1 MPFSRPAR
9 VLAPLVLLV
18 CVAAV
23 LVIVQSTLR
32 EDSSSSAGETT
43 TTTTTTSTTSKKT
56 PKTYRVR
63 SGDTLG
69 GISQRVDVSVDEILK
84 LNPDVDPQSLR
95 AGQRLR
101 LRE

>member
-1 MPFSRPAR
+1 MTFSRPAR

-32 EDSSSSAGETT
+32 DDGTPSAGATT
-43 TTTTTTSTTSKKT
+43 STSTTSTTAKRG

-69 GISQRVDVSVDEILK
+69 GIAERVNVPVDRLLE
-84 LNPDVDPQSLR
+84 LNPRVDPQSLR
-95 AGQRLR
+95 TGQRLK

>member
-1 MPFSRPAR
+1 MAIRRPAR
-9 VLAPLVLLV
+9 LVAPLVLLV
-18 CVAAV
+18 SVAAV
-23 LVIVQSTLR
+23 LLVVQNTLSDDGSTT
-32 EDSSSSAGETT
+32 APAA
-43 TTTTTTSTTSKKT
+43 TSTATTRTTAAKG

-69 GISQRVDVSVDEILK
+69 AIAEKVDVSVDRLVQ

>member
-1 MPFSRPAR
+1 MAIRRPAR
-9 VLAPLVLLV
+9 LLAPLVLLASL
-18 CVAAV
+18 AAV
-23 LVIVQSTLR
+23 LVIVQSTL
-32 EDSSSSAGETT
+32 SGESEPARPATT
-43 TTTTTTSTTSKKT
+43 TTETTRTTAG
-56 PKTYRVR
+56 PRTYRVR

-69 GISQRVDVSVDEILK
+69 GIAERVDVPVDELLQ

>member
-1 MPFSRPAR
+1 MAIRRPAR
-9 VLAPLVLLV
+9 LVAPLVLLA
-18 CVAAV
+18 CAAAV
-23 LVIVQSTLR
+23 LVIVQTTLR
-32 EDSSSSAGETT
+32 KDSSDASKTSVTT
-43 TTTTTTSTTSKKT
+43 TTQTTSTTPT
-56 PKTYRVR
+56 RKTYRVR

-69 GISQRVDVSVDEILK
+69 GIAERVDVPVDRLLE

>member
-1 MPFSRPAR
+1 MAIRRPAR
-9 VLAPLVLLV
+9 LVAPLVLLA
-18 CVAAV
+18 CAAAV
-23 LVIVQSTLR
+23 IVIVQSTLR
-32 EDSSSSAGETT
+32 DDTPGSSKTSVTT
-43 TTTTTTSTTSKKT
+43 TTTRTTSTTPT
-56 PKTYRVR
+56 RKTYRVR

-69 GISQRVDVSVDEILK
+69 GIAERVDVPVDRLLE

>member
-1 MPFSRPAR
+1 MAIRRPAR
-9 VLAPLVLLV
+9 FVAPLVLAV
-18 CVAAV
+18 IAAAV
-23 LVIVQSTLR
+23 LLVVQNTLKDDASTP
-32 EDSSSSAGETT
+32 APKV
-43 TTTTTTSTTSKKT
+43 TTTSTTGTTKRG

-69 GISQRVDVSVDEILK
+69 AIAEKTDVSVDKLVE